1 MLEFDDVL
9 IEALSARTLVVAWAF
24 APTMDLV
31 QNYRV
36 SISRSLS
43 PEDGFVTIATG
54 LRANQFVFLDT
65 DPPELSRWA
74 TLYFKVTVEKVD
86 ASGAPIPGTA
96 TESSP
101 RRLRQQYAPVAL
113 HIIRAR
119 SVYYRH
125 LKLGRESLVYRR
137 RTSGQTC
144 PSCYDPVEGRTT
156 KHSCPLCYG
165 TGRVGGYY
173 PPQRV
178 LIQFRPSERRNNV
191 GSTIS
196 EQTYVMAQMGHFPM
210 LSPRDVVFEI
220 NTGKWYIV
228 NTVSPKEVERV
239 TTSQQLQLR
248 ELNPQAKEQDL
259 ALPSSIANDVNT
271 SYLVAVGN

>member
-1 MLEFDDVL
+1 MLAFDDVQVD
-9 IEALSARTLVVAWAF
+9 ALSARTLAVLWAF
-24 APTMDLV
+24 APTVDLL

-36 SISRSLS
+36 AISRSLS
-43 PEDGFVTIATG
+43 PEDGFVVIATG
-54 LRANQFVFLDT
+54 LRANQFVYLDT

-74 TLYFKVTVEKVD
+74 TLYFKITVEKVD
-86 ASGAPIPGTA
+86 AAGVPIPGTSV
-96 TESSP
+96 ESAP
-101 RRLRQQYAPVAL
+101 RRLRQKYAPVAL
-113 HIIRAR
+113 HAIRAR
-119 SVYYRH
+119 AVYYRH

-144 PSCYDPVEGRTT
+144 PQCYDPVEGRTT

-178 LIQFRPSERRNNV
+178 LIQYRPSERRNNV
-191 GSTIS
+191 GASIS
-196 EQTYVMAQMGHFPM
+196 EQTYVSAQMGHFPL
-210 LSPRDVVFEI
+210 LSPRDVIFEI
-220 NTGKWYIV
+220 NIGKWYLV

-239 TTSQQLQLR
+239 VTSQQLQLR

-259 ALPSSIANDVNT
+259 ALPAGLSDDLNT
-271 SYLVAVGN
+271 SYLIAVGG